1 MVQNERK
8 LLPGVGGR
16 KIKYL
21 IQPQI
26 EKNNISFGRDKL
38 FKLMRENNLLIKP
51 RRRYIQTTNSKH
63 WMRKY
68 PNIAKDLKITMPEQL
83 WVSDITY
90 LKTEEGNSYLSMV
103 TDAFSR
109 KIMGYC
115 IADDMQAGTTAKALK
130 MAIENRLY
138 NHPVIHHSDRGL
150 QYCSQEYVS
159 LATDNNISMSMT
171 EQSDPYEN
179 ALAER
184 MNRTIKEEFC
194 LDHVMAN
201 KKQTIQAVKEAIE
214 LYNNYRP
221 HQSLSLQTPNQQHQ
235 KSTNS
240 NRGHPDKNL
249 TLKLS
254 DEAEVGSAGEQLTR
268 ISLRGENDKAVDQKP
283 TAF

>member
-1 MVQNERK
+1 LVQNERK

-21 IQPQI
+21 IQPQL

-90 LKTEEGNSYLSMV
+90 LKTEEGNSYLSLV

-194 LDHVMAN
+194 LDHLMAN
-201 KKQTIQAVKEAIE
+201 KKQ
-214 LYNNYRP
+214 
-221 HQSLSLQTPNQQHQ
+221 
-235 KSTNS
+235 
-240 NRGHPDKNL
+240 
-249 TLKLS
+249 
-254 DEAEVGSAGEQLTR
+254 QLF
-268 ISLRGENDKAVDQKP
+268 SQ
-283 TAF
+283 